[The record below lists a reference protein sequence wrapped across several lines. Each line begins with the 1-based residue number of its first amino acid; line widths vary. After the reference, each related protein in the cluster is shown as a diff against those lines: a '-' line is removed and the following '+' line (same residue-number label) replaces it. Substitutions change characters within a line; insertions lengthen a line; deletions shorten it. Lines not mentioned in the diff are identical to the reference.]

1 MTEELVESAEV
12 AEEVIPETEEPT
24 EETQAEEPAE
34 EAAEEA
40 VAPPPKKQTAQERID
55 EMRRKQGDSDRRA
68 EAKEREAE
76 YWKKVA
82 LEKKDTPPEPK
93 SEASLPGRPKLEQF
107 ETTEQYEDAL
117 FEWRDNVRE
126 IKTTAQRQEREYES
140 ALKEFN
146 ERARKLRNEHEDFD
160 EVIESPVFSPAMREA
175 VLLSENGPQVAYHL
189 GKSENWALAE
199 RIRNLTPSR
208 QLYEMG
214 KVETQLLVATQKKT
228 VTSAPAPIK
237 PVGITGTGVEK
248 DPSKMTTAEWFAW
261 DNKKRIANID
271 KQFGGK
277 T

>member
-1 MTEELVESAEV
+1 MTEEQVVESAEV
-12 AEEVIPETEEPT
+12 AEETQPEEIVEETT
-24 EETQAEEPAE
+24 EETQAEAPAE
-34 EAAEEA
+34 EPDEEEP
-40 VAPPPKKQTAQERID
+40 VVEPPKKKQTAQERIN
-55 EMRRKQGDSDRRA
+55 ELTRIRR
-68 EAKEREAE
+68 EKEREAD

-82 LEKKDTPPEPK
+82 LEKKETPPKPATTEP
-93 SEASLPGRPKLEQF
+93 SLPGRPKLEQF

-126 IKTTAQRQEREYES
+126 IKSTAQRQEREYES

-146 ERARKLRNEHEDFD
+146 ERARKLRIQHEDFD

-199 RIRNLTPSR
+199 RIRNLPPSR

>member
-1 MTEELVESAEV
+1 MADPTIVADPVEPIEPV
-12 AEEVIPETEEPT
+12 EPT
-24 EETQAEEPAE
+24 EPTEPVE
-34 EAAEEA
+34 PVEPTEPIEPTEPTEP
-40 VAPPPKKQTAQERID
+40 VAPPPKKQTAQERIN
-55 EMRRKQGDSDRRA
+55 ELTRIRR
-68 EAKEREAE
+68 EKEREAE

-82 LEKKDTPPEPK
+82 LEKKEAPPEPK
-93 SEASLPGRPKLEQF
+93 AEASLPGRPKLEQF
-107 ETTEQYEDAL
+107 ETSEQYEDAL

-126 IKTTAQRQEREYES
+126 IKSIAQRQEREYES

-160 EVIESPVFSPAMREA
+160 EIIDSPVFSPAMWEA

-199 RIRNLTPSR
+199 RIRNLPPSR

-237 PVGITGTGVEK
+237 PVGITGTGGEK
-248 DPSKMTTAEWFAW
+248 DPSKMTTEEWMAW
-261 DNKKRIANID
+261 DKKREIEKLKA
-271 KQFGGK
+271 KLSGG
-277 T
+277 

>member
-1 MTEELVESAEV
+1 MTEEQAVESAEQV
-12 AEEVIPETEEPT
+12 VEETQTEEVTT
-24 EETQAEEPAE
+24 EETQAETPAE
-34 EAAEEA
+34 EAAEETA
-40 VAPPPKKQTAQERID
+40 ETPPPKPKQTAQERIN
-55 EMRRKQGDSDRRA
+55 ELTRIRRDS
-68 EAKEREAE
+68 EREAA

-82 LEKKDTPPEPK
+82 LEKKETPPEPK
-93 SEASLPGRPKLEQF
+93 AEASLPGRPKLEQF

-126 IKTTAQRQEREYES
+126 IKSSAQRQEQEYES

-146 ERARKLRNEHEDFD
+146 ERARKLRIEHEDFD